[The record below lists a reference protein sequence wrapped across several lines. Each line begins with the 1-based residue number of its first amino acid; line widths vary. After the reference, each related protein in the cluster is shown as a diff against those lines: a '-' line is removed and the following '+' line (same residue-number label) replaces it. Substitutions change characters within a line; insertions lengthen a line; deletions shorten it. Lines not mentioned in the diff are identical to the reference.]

1 MGSDKEQGV
10 LVTGG
15 AGFIGSHTV
24 VELLE
29 RNVPV
34 IVIDNMTNATASKDE
49 EELPPVLQRIKKIVN
64 PQQGEKLHF
73 IKGSFGDVELLE
85 KIFTKYAISAVIHFG
100 GFKAVGESKEL
111 PMMYYSNN
119 VGGTL
124 KLIQSMQKH
133 NVTNM
138 IFSSSATVY
147 SAPGPDDLPLSE
159 KSLTGSCTC
168 PYAST
173 KFFIEN
179 ILRDLCYADKNWTV
193 ISLRYFNP
201 VGAHASGEIGEDPK
215 GIPNNLMPFI
225 AQVAVKRRE
234 HLNIYGNDYQT
245 KDGTGVRD
253 YVHVVDLAKGHT
265 AALDVLPKKNGFHTY
280 NLGTG
285 IGTSVL
291 EMLKYFG
298 EVVGRELPYKICD
311 RRPGD
316 LAVMYCDASLAE
328 KELGWTATKSVKEMC
343 EDLWKFQSKN
353 PNGYLP

>member
-1 MGSDKEQGV
+1 M
-10 LVTGG
+10 TGG

-29 RNVPV
+29 KGLLV
-34 IVIDNMTNATASKDE
+34 IVIDNMTNATASKE
-49 EELPPVLQRIKKIVN
+49 EDQLPPVLQRIKDIVT
-64 PQQGEKLHF
+64 PEQSEKLHF
-73 IKGSFGDVELLE
+73 VKGSFGDTEVLDR
-85 KIFTKYAISAVIHFG
+85 IFTRYLITTVIHFG

-111 PMMYYSNN
+111 PMLYYSNN
-119 VGGTL
+119 VGETV
-124 KLIQSMQKH
+124 KLILCMQKH

-147 SAPGPDDLPLSE
+147 SAPGPDDLPLTESAP
-159 KSLTGSCTC
+159 TGNCTC

-179 ILRDLCYADKNWTV
+179 MLQDLCFAEKDWTV

-201 VGAHASGEIGEDPK
+201 VGAHSSGKIGEDPK
-215 GIPNNLMPFI
+215 GIPNNLMPYI
-225 AQVAVKRRE
+225 AQVAVNRRS
-234 HLNIYGNDYQT
+234 HLNVYGYDYPT

-265 AALDVLPKKNGFHTY
+265 AALDVLPNKKGFHKY

-285 IGTSVL
+285 VGTSVL

-298 EVVGRELPYKICD
+298 EAIGRELPHKICE

-316 LAVMYCDASLAE
+316 IAVMYCDASLAA

-353 PNGYLP
+353 PNGYLS